1 MNILK
6 NIRKDVYFKRV
17 CLITII
23 STFIFYSLAVLRH
36 YLLQSNAYDLGLFD
50 QWIWLTS
57 KNLPSYSSMT
67 GLHMFADHGAWTLYI
82 PSLIYKIKPDL
93 NILFFSQSV
102 SLCFTAIPLYFL
114 CKRKEL
120 NSKISLLITLFWLL
134 QPVVFNIN
142 LFDFH
147 PEVWSMPLIVLY
159 YYFEPNKSFIKSVLL
174 TLIILG
180 TRDGLVLL
188 IFGFGLEQMLK
199 KKIGRS
205 LTLISISITWFV
217 FLNNWVYPLL
227 NGDKGSVMA
236 LARYSRYGDSFS
248 EIFLTLLLKP
258 HYVLSSIDLIDS
270 LFYLLILFAPAFVFW
285 KRISLITLT
294 SAVPLIITNI
304 LSEASA
310 QRTLIHQYSLPIA
323 LIIVISIVNGIS
335 ENKES
340 FVSERKRFLWMILC
354 WAALAKP
361 LFFTGPYLNKLD
373 SIKPARE
380 AFSEIPVSANVITTS
395 YLVPHLS
402 QRQFIKF
409 PTNINDIN
417 SDLKTYNILLLNP
430 LDPGWASNSNVQ
442 NNYLEIAKKKNWEC
456 NKWENGLELC
466 KK

>member
-57 KNLPSYSSMT
+57 KNLPSYSSIT

-236 LARYSRYGDSFS
+236 LGRYSRYGDSFS
-248 EIFLTLLLKP
+248 EIILTLLLKP

-323 LIIVISIVNGIS
+323 IIIVISVINGIS
-335 ENKES
+335 ENKDN

>member
-1 MNILK
+1 MKIL
-6 NIRKDVYFKRV
+6 NNFRKDIYLKKVLFV
-17 CLITII
+17 TSISTII
-23 STFIFYSLAVLRH
+23 FYLLALLRH

-57 KNLPSYSSMT
+57 RNLPSYSSMT
-67 GLHMFADHGAWTLYI
+67 GLHMLADHGAWTLYI
-82 PSLIYKIKPDL
+82 PSLIYKIKPDI

-114 CKRKEL
+114 CKRKDL
-120 NSKISLLITLFWLL
+120 NSKNSFLITLFWLL

-159 YYFEPNKSFIKSVLL
+159 YYFEPNKNFIKSVFL

-188 IFGFGLEQMLK
+188 IFGFGLEQILK
-199 KKIGRS
+199 KKFGRS
-205 LTLISISITWFV
+205 LTLISISILWFI
-217 FLNNWVYPLL
+217 FLNNWLYPLL
-227 NGDKGSVMA
+227 NGEKGSVMA
-236 LARYSRYGDSFS
+236 LARYSQYGDSFREVLS
-248 EIFLTLLLKP
+248 TLLLKP
-258 HYVLSSIDLIDS
+258 HYILSTIDLIDS

-285 KRISLITLT
+285 KRISLVTLT
-294 SAVPLIITNI
+294 SAVPLIITNV
-304 LSEASA
+304 LSDASA

-323 LIIVISIVNGIS
+323 IIIVISVVNGIS
-335 ENKES
+335 ENKEN
-340 FVSERKRFLWMILC
+340 FVYERKRFLWMILC

-361 LFFTGPYLNKLD
+361 LFFTGPYLSKLD
-373 SIKPARE
+373 SIIPARE
-380 AFSEIPVSANVITTS
+380 AFLEIPINANVITTS

-402 QRQFIKF
+402 QRQLIKF
-409 PTNINDIN
+409 PTNVNDIN
-417 SDLKTYNILLLNP
+417 SDFKTYNILLLNP
-430 LDPGWASNSNVQ
+430 LDPGWASNSDLQ
-442 NNYLEIAKKKNWEC
+442 NNYLGIAKEKDWQC